1 MKGAS
6 SAILAADR
14 ISLMDDRLKA
24 EIPTRVMYRSSS
36 GQTVRKF

>member
-14 ISLMDDRLKA
+14 IALMDDRLKA
-24 EIPTRVMYRSSS
+24 EIPTRVMYGSSS
-36 GQTVRKF
+36 DQTVRMR